1 MTRKH
6 LFVGGA
12 VLAAVVAG
20 TGLGIAA
27 YQLLGDPSGEATGA
41 GGRPVF
47 QAELGGPYTLVDT
60 GGAPVTEA
68 DYAGDYTLYYFGF
81 TFCPDICPTELQVIA
96 AAYDQLAPEI
106 REQLRMVFVTVD
118 PGRDTVE
125 AMADYV
131 SLFHPELE
139 GLTGTQEQTDA
150 AAAAFGVYYQ
160 PVGKD
165 EDPEYY
171 LVDHSTFTYLQGPD
185 NENALVFPYGMAP
198 DQMAAQ
204 IRQVI
209 DG

>member
-1 MTRKH
+1 MNKAITGLLILALVAVIGIAGRG
-6 LFVGGA
+6 LLSGDGSVGNAGSGA
-12 VLAAVVAG
+12 VD
-20 TGLGIAA
+20 I
-27 YQLLGDPSGEATGA
+27 
-41 GGRPVF
+41 
-47 QAELGGPYTLVDT
+47 GGPFTLVDRD
-60 GGAPVTEA
+60 GRIWTEK
-68 DYAGDYTLYYFGF
+68 DLSGRISVIYFGY
-81 TFCPDICPTELQVIA
+81 TYCPDICPTELASIGQA
-96 AAYDQLAPEI
+96 LDQLSD
-106 REQLRMVFVTVD
+106 RELENVLPVFITVD
-118 PGRDTVE
+118 PDRDTRELVGS
-125 AMADYV
+125 YV
-131 SLFHPELE
+131 SYFHPKMV
-139 GLTGTQEQTDA
+139 GLTGTPEQTDA